1 MKKISLVFL
10 QLILLVGLYGQ
21 SFSDRPVAVIKL
33 HKTEALPQTKF
44 RRYEKTMTLQK
55 GGEDLTL
62 EEKKQLLD
70 VIINQMLV
78 KQDAETKGISVSE
91 EEVLPAAMQTLS
103 RDLQQMNRI
112 PAGAVL
118 QDPEQFK
125 KLLVDN
131 GQDYDLYLENTRNS
145 LLVERYI
152 AQTRRSD
159 FENMEGPGDKLIQD
173 FYNQNIAQFAQPE
186 YVLLSQVF
194 FQLNGGGDKA
204 AVKQKADDL
213 YRKISSGSVS
223 FEDAVKNEGD
233 NFPYTQ
239 VKGQPF
245 TIARADAQAIQI
257 FGADFTNGLF
267 EGKDQSIV
275 YLMESNIG
283 YHIFRINDHMEA
295 RVLGLDNR
303 INPLQEMTVRD
314 YLTQILYSQMQQKLY
329 AELQKEVVADLR
341 DRAEVTTFED
351 AL

>member
-1 MKKISLVFL
+1 MKRISLVFL
-10 QLILLVGLYGQ
+10 QFILLAGLFGQ

-55 GGEDLTL
+55 GGEDLSL

-91 EEVLPAAMQTLS
+91 EEILPAAMQTLS

-118 QDPEQFK
+118 KDPEQFK
-125 KLLVDN
+125 QLLVEN

-152 AQTRRSD
+152 SQTRRSD
-159 FENMEGPGDKLIQD
+159 FEDMEGPGEKMIQD

-194 FQLNGGGDKA
+194 FQLNEGADKA
-204 AVKQKADDL
+204 SVKQKAEDI

-223 FEDAVKNEGD
+223 FEDAVKDEGD
-233 NFPYTQ
+233 NFPFTQ

-245 TIARADAQAIQI
+245 TVARADGQAIQI
-257 FGADFTNGLF
+257 FGEEFTNGLF
-267 EGKDQSIV
+267 EGKDQSKV
-275 YLMESNIG
+275 YLMESKIG
-283 YHIFRINDHMEA
+283 YHVIRISDHMEA

-303 INPLQEMTVRD
+303 INPMQELTVRD
-314 YLTQILYSQMQQKLY
+314 YLTQVLYAQMQQQLY
-329 AELQKEVVADLR
+329 AKLQKEVVTDLR